1 MDDVMGGQSRISGI
15 FNRQMKAD
23 DPETVAHF
31 RQRVQ
36 QRRLAVGYLLAGL
49 GAAMFSS
56 KAIFIKFAY
65 MDRPDAAMLLA
76 LRMLF
81 ALPFFFGIGL
91 AAHAKRKAQG
101 LPAPNARTLTAAVL
115 SGFIGYYLAAILDF
129 EALTHITAQL
139 ERLVLFSYPLFVMIL
154 GTLFFSKPMTVRG
167 TTGALVTYGGLA
179 LVFHQGLKIGGI
191 DTLIGMGLVLGAA
204 LAFALYQLLA
214 QGFIAKMGSML
225 FTSIALTAA
234 GLASVLHYWVASGS
248 LSFPVSGRFI
258 LIAAALAIFATVL
271 PSFLVNAGLARI
283 GPQATAMI
291 STLSPLITIFLAVGL
306 LDEPFTLIDAVGTLL
321 VIAGIG
327 YYTLADMRAQRLVTG
342 E

>member
-1 MDDVMGGQSRISGI
+1 
-15 FNRQMKAD
+15 MKAD
-23 DPETVAHF
+23 DPAVQAHSS
-31 RQRVQ
+31 QRVQ
-36 QRRLAVGYLLAGL
+36 QRRLAIGYLLAGL

-56 KAIFIKFAY
+56 KAIFVKFAY

-81 ALPFFFGIGL
+81 ALPFFAGIGL
-91 AAHAKRKAQG
+91 AAHARRKAQG
-101 LPAPNARTLTAAVL
+101 LPAPSAKTVAAAVL
-115 SGFIGYYLAAILDF
+115 SGFIGYYMAAILDF
-129 EALTHITAQL
+129 EALTYITAQL

-154 GTLFFSKPMTVRG
+154 GALFFRRPMTASG
-167 TTGALVTYGGLA
+167 TAGALVTYGGLA
-179 LVFHQGLKIGGI
+179 LVFQQGLEIGGI
-191 DTLIGMGLVLGAA
+191 DMIIGTALVLAAA

-234 GLASVLHYWVASGS
+234 GLASVLHYWIASGS
-248 LSFPVSGRFI
+248 LTFPVSGKFM

-271 PSFLVNAGLARI
+271 PSFLLNAGLARI

-291 STLSPLITIFLAVGL
+291 STLSPLITIFLAVEL
-306 LDEPFTLIDAVGTLL
+306 LDEPFTLVDALGTAL

-327 YYTLADMRAQRLVTG
+327 YYTWADMRAQRLALSP
-342 E
+342 

>member
-1 MDDVMGGQSRISGI
+1 
-15 FNRQMKAD
+15 MKAD
-23 DPETVAHF
+23 DPAVQAHSA
-31 RQRVQ
+31 QRVQ
-36 QRRLAVGYLLAGL
+36 QRRLAIGYLLAGL

-56 KAIFIKFAY
+56 KAIFVKFAY

-81 ALPFFFGIGL
+81 ALPFFAGIGI
-91 AAHAKRKAQG
+91 AAHARRKAQS
-101 LPAPNARTLTAAVL
+101 LPAPSAKTVAAAVL
-115 SGFIGYYLAAILDF
+115 SGFIGYYMAAILDF
-129 EALTHITAQL
+129 EALTYITAQL

-154 GTLFFSKPMTVRG
+154 GALFFRRPMTASG
-167 TTGALVTYGGLA
+167 TAGALVTYGGLT
-179 LVFHQGLKIGGI
+179 LVFQQGLEIGGT
-191 DTLIGMGLVLGAA
+191 DMLIGTGLVLAAA

-214 QGFIAKMGSML
+214 QGFIARMGSML

-234 GLASVLHYWVASGS
+234 GVASVLHYWIASGS
-248 LSFPVSGRFI
+248 LTFTVSGRFI

-291 STLSPLITIFLAVGL
+291 STLSPLITIFLAVQL
-306 LDEPFTLIDAVGTLL
+306 LDEPFTLIDALGTAL

-327 YYTLADMRAQRLVTG
+327 YYTWSDMRAQRLALSP
-342 E
+342 

>member
-1 MDDVMGGQSRISGI
+1 
-15 FNRQMKAD
+15 MKAD
-23 DPETVAHF
+23 DPAVQAHSA
-31 RQRVQ
+31 QRVQ
-36 QRRLAVGYLLAGL
+36 QRRLAIGYLLAGL

-56 KAIFIKFAY
+56 KAIFVKFAY

-81 ALPFFFGIGL
+81 ALPFFAGIGL
-91 AAHAKRKAQG
+91 AAHARRKAQG
-101 LPAPNARTLTAAVL
+101 LPAPSAKTVAAAVL
-115 SGFIGYYLAAILDF
+115 SGFIGYYMAAILDF
-129 EALTHITAQL
+129 EALTYITAQL

-154 GTLFFSKPMTVRG
+154 GALFFRRPMTASG
-167 TTGALVTYGGLA
+167 TAGALVTYGGLA
-179 LVFHQGLKIGGI
+179 LVFQQGLEIGGI
-191 DTLIGMGLVLGAA
+191 DMIIGTALVLAAA

-234 GLASVLHYWVASGS
+234 GLASVLHYWIASGS
-248 LSFPVSGRFI
+248 LTFPVSGKFM

-271 PSFLVNAGLARI
+271 PSFLLNAGLARI

-291 STLSPLITIFLAVGL
+291 STLSPLITIFLAVEL
-306 LDEPFTLIDAVGTLL
+306 LDEPFTLVDALGTAL

-327 YYTLADMRAQRLVTG
+327 YYTWADMRAQRLALSP
-342 E
+342 

>member
-1 MDDVMGGQSRISGI
+1 
-15 FNRQMKAD
+15 MKAD
-23 DPETVAHF
+23 DPAVQAHSA
-31 RQRVQ
+31 QRVQ
-36 QRRLAVGYLLAGL
+36 QRRLAIGYLLAGL

-56 KAIFIKFAY
+56 KAIFVKFAY

-81 ALPFFFGIGL
+81 ALPFFAGIGL
-91 AAHAKRKAQG
+91 AAHARRKAQG
-101 LPAPNARTLTAAVL
+101 LPAPSAKTVAAAVL
-115 SGFIGYYLAAILDF
+115 SGFIGYYMAAILDF
-129 EALTHITAQL
+129 EALTYITAQL

-154 GTLFFSKPMTVRG
+154 GALFFRRPMTASG
-167 TTGALVTYGGLA
+167 TAGALVTYGGLA
-179 LVFHQGLKIGGI
+179 LVFQQGLEIGGI
-191 DTLIGMGLVLGAA
+191 DMIIGTALVLAAA

-234 GLASVLHYWVASGS
+234 GLASVLHYWIASGS
-248 LSFPVSGRFI
+248 LTFPVSGKFM

-291 STLSPLITIFLAVGL
+291 STLSPLITIFLAVEL
-306 LDEPFTLIDAVGTLL
+306 LDEPFTLVDALGTAL

-327 YYTLADMRAQRLVTG
+327 YYTWADMRAQRLALSP
-342 E
+342 